1 VDEKTGVSETGETL
15 WVVPVEP
22 GDYRFMCD
30 PHPSMNGRFTV
41 T

>member
-1 VDEKTGVSETGETL
+1 VIDF
-15 WVVPVEP
+15 EP

-30 PHPSMNGRFTV
+30 PHPSMNGHFTV